1 MKIRKITSLTALL
14 SFSLLILT
22 AIILYVVPQGRIAYW
37 SDWRLW
43 GLTKTQWGNIHI
55 ILGSLLLLSIS
66 LHVYYNWKPVVSYL
80 KNKAK
85 QLKVFTPEFNVA
97 VVITAVFIVGTYIY
111 LPPFSWIIDWSTSIK
126 DAAAVRYGEPP
137 YGHAE
142 LSTLKTFAG
151 KVKLELDES
160 MKNLKKAGIRV
171 AAENQTLLEIARINH
186 LSPQQ
191 VYSAMKPKEV
201 SARPNKLLPDSPPG
215 GIGRRTIADICNS
228 YNLNIPAIMRGF
240 AREKIEVSADMS
252 LKSIAAENSLS
263 TFDVYEILKRI
274 SQDN

>member
-1 MKIRKITSLTALL
+1 MKIRRITSLTALL

-22 AIILYVVPQGRIAYW
+22 AIILYIVPQGRIAYW
-37 SDWRLW
+37 ADWRLW

-55 ILGSLLLLSIS
+55 ILGVLLLISIS
-66 LHVYYNWKPVVSYL
+66 FHVYYNWKPIVSYL

-85 QLKVFTPEFNVA
+85 QLKVFTPEFNA
-97 VVITAVFIVGTYIY
+97 ALAITAVFIMGAYIY

-151 KVKLELDES
+151 KVNLDLAES
-160 MKNLKKAGIRV
+160 VGNLRSAGISL
-171 AAENQTLLEIARINH
+171 ADENQTLLEIAKINH

-191 VYSAMKPKEV
+191 VYSAMKPKEG
-201 SARPNKLLPDSPPG
+201 SSRLDKLLPDSPTPG
-215 GIGRRTIADICNS
+215 MGRRTIADICNA
-228 YNLNIPAIMRGF
+228 YNLNIPVIMRGL
-240 AREKIEVSADMS
+240 AKENIKASADMS
-252 LKSIAAENSLS
+252 LKKIAEENNLS
-263 TFDVYEILKRI
+263 PVEVYEVIKRL
-274 SQDN
+274 SAG